1 MIRLYIKGLFP
12 VTLDFGAYNFVD
24 VRDVAKGMIGAAEK
38 GRGGQ
43 NYLLCGDKLTVREFI
58 ATLAK
63 ICGRKPPKVAL
74 SKKTIIRLLPVIVK
88 VFDMFKLPPVL
99 NEMSI
104 EILCQNCNFTYEKA
118 AKEFGYKP
126 MSAEDS
132 LRDTIEWI
140 KKFDKEKANKK

>member
-1 MIRLYIKGLFP
+1 ML
-12 VTLDFGAYNFVD
+12 
-24 VRDVAKGMIGAAEK
+24 
-38 GRGGQ
+38 
-43 NYLLCGDKLTVREFI
+43 
-58 ATLAK
+58 
-63 ICGRKPPKVAL
+63 
-74 SKKTIIRLLPVIVK
+74 
-88 VFDMFKLPPVL
+88 KLPPVL
-99 NEMSI
+99 NEMSV